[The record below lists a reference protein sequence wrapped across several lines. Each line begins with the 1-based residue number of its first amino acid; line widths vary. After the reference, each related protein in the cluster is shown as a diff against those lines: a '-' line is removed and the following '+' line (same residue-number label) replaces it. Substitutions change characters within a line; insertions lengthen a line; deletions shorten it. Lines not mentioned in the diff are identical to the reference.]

1 MNAVFEK
8 TRELGDAL
16 LASEEYLAMKAA
28 EDAAMADAD
37 AAALMGE
44 YLEHKQ
50 QFQEILESGN
60 LDVDELTRHKDA
72 MDELQGQFQEIPA
85 IVKMN
90 EAREGFDT
98 LINQVNQVLRF
109 LITGEMSDPE
119 TSACGGSCASC
130 PGCH

>member
-16 LASEEYLAMKAA
+16 MASEEYLAMKAA

-37 AAALMGE
+37 AAAMMGN

-50 QFQEILESGN
+50 QIQEILESGN
-60 LDVDELTRHKDA
+60 PDADELARHKDA
-72 MDELQGQFQEIPA
+72 MDEIQRQFQEIPA
-85 IVKMN
+85 IAKMN

-98 LINQVNQVLRF
+98 LISQVNQVLRF
-109 LITGEMSDPE
+109 IITGEMGDPE
-119 TSACGGSCASC
+119 GCGGSCASC